1 MEYSVIFHLGTFYC
15 LLLNTYTQ
23 NTFYTIKWAEPI
35 RKRSEKKNYAYSVR
49 WIKKKTQTHEFSAT
63 MQNWNQTY
71 TVHTTHTLSMQPYE
85 NMYKSGLVEEVCHKR
100 TRKWK
105 MIDKLVLFAGQ
116 FILSRFLRCRSFSL
130 SALARPVCILRIPNV
145 RNLARVLLF

>member
-1 MEYSVIFHLGTFYC
+1 MSNGIFGDFPFGYI
-15 LLLNTYTQ
+15 LLFTSKHIHTKHILQMGWTDT
-23 NTFYTIKWAEPI
+23 KKE
-35 RKRSEKKNYAYSVR
+35 RKKNYAYSVR